1 MLFLLWP
8 APRSLLSPSP
18 SLASTLP
25 PWAHIKTLRSS
36 CCTNR
41 CPPTP
46 SLYLYRSTPW
56 PGKATSRSLKSRGG
70 TEASPLFTVAH
81 WGHGPGFST
90 SEVVRGIRIERV
102 APGRRVLVP
111 LPAARTQIT
120 GEDREGVRHALLWPG
135 FPRCGVG
142 RLYDASPHTVDTPTC
157 PDCLLL
163 SSGPNMR
170 VWETVYV
177 QPYDSREKR
186 KREEAKEARAQRQR
200 ARFPTAFDKLLEDV
214 FDPEAIPEPPPVFSL
229 DPDMLDPTEDYQDER
244 ARKLAS
250 ARRRER

>member
-1 MLFLLWP
+1 MARPKVSSF
-8 APRSLLSPSP
+8 
-18 SLASTLP
+18 TLP
-25 PWAHIKTLRSS
+25 VTRFHAAPVGSHQDPPFELLYEQVPAHAIALPVSFDPLAREG
-36 CCTNR
+36 
-41 CPPTP
+41 
-46 SLYLYRSTPW
+46 YLKVTQ
-56 PGKATSRSLKSRGG
+56 KSGG